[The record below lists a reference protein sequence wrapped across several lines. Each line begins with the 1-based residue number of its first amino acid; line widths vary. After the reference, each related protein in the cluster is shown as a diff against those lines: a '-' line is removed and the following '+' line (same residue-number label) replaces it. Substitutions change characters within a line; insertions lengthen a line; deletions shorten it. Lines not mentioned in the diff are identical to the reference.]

1 MIPGRTKKIPILARV
16 CTFRSVLFAMAAAG
30 ITGRSGAEFG
40 ASPAFVRLELL
51 MREET
56 FGLLAEKL
64 RVMLHP

>member
-1 MIPGRTKKIPILARV
+1 
-16 CTFRSVLFAMAAAG
+16 MAAAG

-40 ASPAFVRLELL
+40 ASPSFVRLELL

-64 RVMLHP
+64 RAMLHP